1 MKFCK
6 NCGQPLKEGVKVCTH
21 CGTPVQSVKPQQA
34 DHNDTA
40 KQTSQPTSSQPTHND
55 QVVNNSNHSESS
67 QRHVSQQTTTGDSS
81 QPIHGSASSQ
91 TTNHATN
98 QTTQQASQH
107 TNRSTAAQQP
117 RQPHSQQPKR
127 AYGPPPQHK
136 KKSKKPLIFIIIIV
150 VLVILLVAAF
160 LILNKQLS
168 PKNDAANI
176 AHAIDKNDA
185 KGLANQVT
193 SDGKKL
199 NEDEAKAFLAYVKT
213 KGNLTKVANS
223 IQSKTSDIKDGKA
236 KQATIYANDSTVMS
250 ITKDGKKFFLFDK
263 YRFDIPSYKVSLS
276 PDNDGKLTYTFN
288 GQKHDVNVKKD
299 DTTTLGTFPTGDYR
313 LKATKK
319 INNKD
324 FDGAVLINMS
334 NDTTMATESFK
345 QKKFN
350 VTTENDS
357 ELNDVTIYVNGK
369 NEGTDTSKTFGPYSP
384 DEEVTVHAEG
394 KIDNQIFKSDSV
406 DVDTTNKEDGEV
418 SDVTLKFDSDA
429 IDKYVD
435 AKDSKKSKS
444 SSDSDSD
451 KDSDSDSSSSSDE
464 VTRSNVIDKVESY
477 EGHKLDTD
485 KYTFKEPEKHNG
497 RWGFSFL
504 DKDGDL
510 AGSYFVDADDG
521 YVTKFDEHGDE
532 IGSGY

>member
-1 MKFCK
+1 M
-6 NCGQPLKEGVKVCTH
+6 
-21 CGTPVQSVKPQQA
+21 
-34 DHNDTA
+34 
-40 KQTSQPTSSQPTHND
+40 
-55 QVVNNSNHSESS
+55 
-67 QRHVSQQTTTGDSS
+67 
-81 QPIHGSASSQ
+81 
-91 TTNHATN
+91 
-98 QTTQQASQH
+98 
-107 TNRSTAAQQP
+107 
-117 RQPHSQQPKR
+117 
-127 AYGPPPQHK
+127 
-136 KKSKKPLIFIIIIV
+136 
-150 VLVILLVAAF
+150 ILLVAAF

-213 KGNLTKVANS
+213 KGNLTKVADS

-288 GQKHDVNVKKD
+288 GQKHDVNVKRD

-350 VTTENDS
+350 VTTENGS
-357 ELNDVTIYVNGK
+357 ELNDITIYVNGK